1 MSLRTFRIED
11 APEMT
16 PFTSGNAPD
25 RNSAGIASIPSGLPA
40 RETGNYP
47 VQTSSIPIQATSASP
62 KARQAMRKLADEAQ
76 MLFWM
81 LDEDDVCVFM
91 NESAHAIFEPGDKID
106 IWSWVEYIHPDDRDR
121 ALTAFYNSKR
131 AFAEYKSEYRVVRSD
146 GSVRWMMSTGAPC
159 VDNEGR
165 SRGFAGSLVDVTE
178 RYNMVE
184 RLAYKQTQLRLLT
197 DHASDLISRH
207 TASGE
212 YLYVSPSCQQI
223 LGYSVE
229 ELIGQ
234 NAYDRINP
242 DHHQLIAD
250 EIARQLNGGG
260 DSQPLELRV
269 RHKDGRLIW
278 LGANIR
284 VLTSPSTSE
293 YIGAVVVSRNI
304 TEERLAKEE
313 LRRREEQFRSLTT
326 LSSDWYWETDA
337 EGRFTFLSEGLRNA
351 IGIEPSAALGQTREE
366 MSIDPSD
373 PGIHTYR
380 TCMAEHKPFQDMRF
394 AMLFPG
400 AGKVAHTRVSGE
412 PIFDN
417 GEYKGYHGVTSDVT
431 AEVVTNA
438 RLAQLAAENQLLV
451 ESSPDLIL
459 LIDASGKVMRA
470 NQATLPII
478 GYHPDEF
485 IGADYTRYVHPED
498 VETTLW
504 VLREHDQTL
513 PLKDFENR
521 CIRKD
526 GSVVYMSWSVSW
538 GLANGAM
545 HCVWRDITERYRA
558 RAALHESVERLHGVL
573 ESIGDG
579 FFTLD
584 KNWRVTYVNQIAAAF
599 FDHEREGFV
608 GLRLWSAIPSILD
621 SPFLDTWRNAMEG
634 GKAASFQTYHAPR
647 NRWVEMRLYPHAE
660 GMSVF
665 FNDVTQK
672 REAEKA
678 LWLSEQR
685 FREVV
690 EMTPAGYVL
699 TDANCVIRSVNSALC
714 ELTGFPDSQLMGTT
728 LEKLF
733 VINPLDTL
741 LQSDQRLI
749 ELNGVEGVVRHQL
762 GHPVY
767 VLINAHVRRDGGG
780 ELLSI
785 TAFLTDITA
794 RKHNELQVRQ
804 LATHDRL
811 TGLPNRVYLD
821 ECLPDILGYSARGQI
836 NAVLFIDL
844 DHFKE
849 VNDTIGHAIGDD
861 LLIEVSRRMKQ
872 QMRDGDIVARLGG
885 DEFVV
890 VAQCPDGEQSA
901 SRIAEKLVA
910 AIAEPIELQGR
921 QLCVGASIGIA
932 IAPRDGT
939 TKDELFAK
947 ADASMYQVKSSGRN
961 GFGFYERPLSDLDEP
976 EV

>member
-1 MSLRTFRIED
+1 MNSRTSRLRDT
-11 APEMT
+11 PETT
-16 PFTSGNAPD
+16 PITSGGVPD
-25 RNSAGIASIPSGLPA
+25 PRGDGITSIRSGLPA
-40 RETGNYP
+40 LETGNDP

-76 MLFWM
+76 MLLWM
-81 LDEDDVCVFM
+81 LDEDEVCVFL
-91 NESAHAIFEPGDKID
+91 NESAIALFEPRDKID
-106 IWSWVEYIHPDDRDR
+106 IWSWMEYVHPDDRDR
-121 ALTAFYNSKR
+121 ALTAFYAAKQAR
-131 AFAEYKSEYRVVRSD
+131 TECKIEYRVVRSD

-159 VDNEGR
+159 VDTEGR
-165 SRGFAGSLVDVTE
+165 FRGFAGSLVDVTE
-178 RYNMVE
+178 RYDMVE

-207 TASGE
+207 TPGGE
-212 YLYVSPSCQQI
+212 YLYVSPSCEHI

-234 NAYDRINP
+234 NAYDKIDP
-242 DHHQLIAD
+242 DHRQLIAD
-250 EIARQLNGGG
+250 EITRQLQGDA

-284 VLTSPSTSE
+284 VLTSPTTSE

-351 IGIEPSAALGQTREE
+351 IGIDPSAALGKTREE
-366 MSIDPSD
+366 MSIDPSH
-373 PGIHTYR
+373 PGMHAYR
-380 TCMAEHKPFQDMRF
+380 ACMAEHKPFQDMRF
-394 AMLFPG
+394 ALRFPG
-400 AGKVAHTRVSGE
+400 ARKVAHTRVSGE
-412 PIFDN
+412 PIFEN

-438 RLAQLAAENQLLV
+438 RLAQLGAENQLLV
-451 ESSPDLIL
+451 ENSPDLIV
-459 LIDASGKVMRA
+459 LIDAGHKVMRS
-470 NQATLPII
+470 NQAALPMI
-478 GYHPDEF
+478 GYHPDEL
-485 IGADYTRYVHPED
+485 IGTDYTRYLHPED
-498 VETTLW
+498 VETTLQ
-504 VLREHDQTL
+504 VLREQDRSL
-513 PLKDFENR
+513 PLRDFENR

-526 GSVVYMSWSVSW
+526 GAVVYMSWSVSW
-538 GLANGAM
+538 GVANGAM
-545 HCVWRDITERYRA
+545 HCVGRDITERYQA
-558 RAALHESVERLHGVL
+558 RAALHEAVERLHGVL

-584 KNWRVTYVNQIAAAF
+584 KNWRVTYVNHIAAAF
-599 FDHEREGFV
+599 FDHEREGFI
-608 GLRLWSAIPSILD
+608 GLRLWAAIPSILD
-621 SPFLDTWRNAMEG
+621 SPFLDTWRHAMEG

-699 TDANCVIRSVNSALC
+699 TDANCVITSVNPALC
-714 ELTGFPDSQLMGTT
+714 ELTGYPESQLLGTT
-728 LEKLF
+728 LEELF
-733 VINPLDTL
+733 ATNPLDTL
-741 LQSDQRLI
+741 LQSNRSLF

-767 VLINAHVRRDGGG
+767 VLVNAHVRRDGAG
-780 ELLSI
+780 ELLSV

-821 ECLPDILGYSARGQI
+821 ECLPGILGYAARGQI

-844 DHFKE
+844 DRFKE
-849 VNDTIGHAIGDD
+849 VNDTMGHAVGDD
-861 LLIEVSRRMKQ
+861 LLIEVARRMKQ
-872 QMRDGDIVARLGG
+872 QTRHGDIVARLGG

-890 VAQCPDGEQSA
+890 VAQCPDDEQSA
-901 SRIAEKLVA
+901 RRIAEKLVA
-910 AIAEPIELQGR
+910 AIAEPLELQGR
-921 QLCVGASIGIA
+921 QVCVGASIGIA

-947 ADASMYQVKSSGRN
+947 ADASMYQVKSAGRN
-961 GFGFYERPLSDLDEP
+961 GYRFYEHPLERLDKP